1 MLFNMLAPA
10 WLQSLWGFLWGLASI
25 DMMIGIAAVAVAVLE
40 PKFMDRIT
48 DLRKWAI
55 CTAIIAFTF
64 AGAIA
69 HGYKNGL
76 DEKQR
81 QWDNA
86 LAREVG
92 DGEAAHDKAVDA
104 VGPVPA
110 SRELLRSDPFNRNR
124 GQQPSGK

>member
-1 MLFNMLAPA
+1 MLFNMFAPA
-10 WLQSLWGFLWGLASI
+10 WLQSLWGFLWGWASI
-25 DMMIGIAAVAVAVLE
+25 DMLIGVAAVAIAVLE

-55 CTAIIAFTF
+55 CTAVVAFTL

-69 HGYKNGL
+69 HGYKNGI

-86 LAREVG
+86 LVKEATEGETART
-92 DGEAAHDKAVDA
+92 DAVDS

-124 GQQPSGK
+124 GK